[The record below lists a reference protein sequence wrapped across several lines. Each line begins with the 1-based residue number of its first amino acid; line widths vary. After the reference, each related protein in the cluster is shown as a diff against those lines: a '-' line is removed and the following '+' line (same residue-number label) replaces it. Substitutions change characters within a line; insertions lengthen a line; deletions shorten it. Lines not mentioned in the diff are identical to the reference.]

1 MLRAVKIRME
11 YLEQPVGLG
20 ALPRFGWVLES
31 DRKNVVQKAYR
42 LQIAKDPQFESLVYD
57 SGLVESA
64 ESAYVE
70 VPSYREAMPDG
81 QGQESG
87 RQGQESTGC
96 RVDNAS
102 QECGRHGE
110 NDINSFRE
118 KLCSCTEYF
127 VRVRV
132 SDGVEES
139 SYSETASFVT
149 GILGQEEWQAEFI
162 TAEREADSGKSG
174 STCLKKQIRLDGK
187 VASAYACATA
197 FGLYRF
203 FINGKKVGE
212 DELMPGWTS
221 YHKHLCCQTYDVT
234 ALLKEGEN
242 RLDAMLGAG
251 WYKGKMGFLL
261 LRNNYGTRTAFL
273 MQLTVRYED
282 GREEVFVTDESW
294 QGRPGPV
301 TFSEIYDGEH
311 YDARLERE
319 ISFGSMDGR
328 RADIQKGAMGGTE
341 LPGVGRAD
349 AAREEALTGKSEA
362 AMHLSADEVNTE
374 KGTVRSELWGMSRG
388 ALCTEGKDTVRA
400 WHPVQ
405 ILPFPKASL
414 TAQAGCKVRKMER
427 LQAREALVT
436 PKGETVIDF
445 AQNLTGWVNFRV
457 QAEPGSEILLKC
469 FETLDARGNV
479 YTANLRSARQE
490 IHYICK
496 GGGTEEYHP
505 LFTYMG
511 FRYVQVLKWPG
522 EVRAEAFSAYA
533 LYSQMEQTGTFRCS
547 NPLVNR
553 LQQNILWSLKGNFL
567 DIPTDC
573 PQRDERVGW
582 TGDAQIFCRTA
593 CYLMNTYTFFRKWL
607 KDVAADQTPEG
618 GVPHV
623 VPDIISGKEENDWLL
638 SQGTHSAAAWADV
651 AVINPWTLYLVY
663 GDKTILEEQYDSMK
677 KWIGFMEAHSVDYI
691 WNYKLQFGDWVA
703 LDAEEGSYFGAT
715 PNDLTCTAY
724 FAYSTGLFA
733 KIADI
738 LGRAE
743 DAASYGA
750 LYEKI
755 VEKFRNTFFTK
766 DGEMTAQTQTAH
778 IVALYF
784 NLVPEAFRERTA
796 GRLVELLR
804 KEGGH
809 LVTGFVG
816 TPYFC
821 HALSS
826 SGYVEEAYELLLKED
841 FPSWL
846 YQVKMGATTVWE
858 HWDGLKPDGTMWSP
872 DMNSFN
878 HYAYGAVGD
887 WLYRVVL
894 GMEVDEKDPGYHHSI
909 INPRTG
915 EAFDFAEGAYGSVYG
930 TLKVRWEKGKEDK
943 NDRRLQVTI
952 PHNTTAEIR
961 LEKGAG
967 QVRAKGL
974 EFISKDGILTARCG
988 SGQWEIRYRRE

>member
-1 MLRAVKIRME
+1 MLRVVKIRME
-11 YLEQPVGLG
+11 YLEHPVGLG
-20 ALPRFGWVLES
+20 ELPWFGWVLES
-31 DRKNVVQKAYR
+31 DRKNVVQKAYQ
-42 LQIAKDPQFESLVYD
+42 LQIAVDPQFEDILYD
-57 SGLVESA
+57 SGIVESG
-64 ESAYVE
+64 ESAHVE
-70 VPSYREAMPDG
+70 IPAYRKDDWKTDRMEEG
-81 QGQESG
+81 
-87 RQGQESTGC
+87 T
-96 RVDNAS
+96 V
-102 QECGRHGE
+102 
-110 NDINSFRE
+110 

-132 SDGVEES
+132 SDGVERS
-139 SYSETASFVT
+139 PYSGTASFVT
-149 GILGQEEWQAEFI
+149 GIMNRDEWQAEFI
-162 TAEREADSGKSG
+162 TAEEEEDSIKSG
-174 STCLKKQIRLDGK
+174 STCLAKKIRIDGK
-187 VASAYACATA
+187 AASAYVCATGL
-197 FGLYRF
+197 GLYRF
-203 FINGKKVGE
+203 FVNGEKAGE
-212 DELMPGWTS
+212 DEMTPGWTS

-234 ALLKEGEN
+234 GLLKEGEN
-242 RLDAMLGAG
+242 VLEAMLGAG

-261 LRNNYGTRTAFL
+261 RRNNYGTRTAFL

-282 GREEVFVTDESW
+282 GRKEVFVTDESW

-311 YDARLERE
+311 YDARLER
-319 ISFGSMDGR
+319 GSMSFDCLKWKP
-328 RADIQKGAMGGTE
+328 AQVIPISK
-341 LPGVGRAD
+341 
-349 AAREEALTGKSEA
+349 
-362 AMHLSADEVNTE
+362 EV
-374 KGTVRSELWGMSRG
+374 
-388 ALCTEGKDTVRA
+388 
-400 WHPVQ
+400 
-405 ILPFPKASL
+405 L
-414 TAQAGCKVRKMER
+414 TAQAGSKVGKMER
-427 LQAREALVT
+427 LQAREVLVT
-436 PKGETVIDF
+436 PDGDTVIDF
-445 AQNLTGWVNFRV
+445 GQNLSGWVSFQV
-457 QAEPGSEILLKC
+457 QAEEGSGIVLKC
-469 FETLDARGNV
+469 FETLDAHGNV
-479 YTANLRSARQE
+479 YTANLRSAKQE
-490 IHYICK
+490 IRYICK
-496 GGGTEEYHP
+496 GGGMENYHP
-505 LFTYMG
+505 LFTFMG
-511 FRYVQVLKWPG
+511 FRYVQVLQWPG
-522 EVRAEAFSAYA
+522 EVKKEDFSAYA
-533 LYSQMEQTGTFRCS
+533 LYSRMEQTGTFRCS
-547 NPLVNR
+547 HPLVNR
-553 LQQNILWSLKGNFL
+553 LQQNILWGLKGNFL

-593 CYLMNTYTFFRKWL
+593 CYLMNTYNFFRKWL

-663 GDKTILEEQYDSMK
+663 GDRTILEEQYESMK

-738 LGRAE
+738 LGRTE
-743 DAASYGA
+743 DAAYYGA
-750 LYEKI
+750 LHGKI
-755 VEKFRNTFFTK
+755 VEKFQSTFFK
-766 DGEMTAQTQTAH
+766 EDGEMTAQTQTAH

-784 NLVPEAFRERTA
+784 NLVPEAFRGRTA
-796 GRLVELLR
+796 KRLVELLR
-804 KEGGH
+804 REGGH

-826 SGYVEEAYELLLKED
+826 NGYVKEAYELLLRED

-858 HWDGLKPDGTMWSP
+858 HWDGMKPDGTMWSP

-894 GMEVDEKDPGYHHSI
+894 GMEPDERDPGYHHSI
-909 INPRTG
+909 ISPQTG
-915 EAFDFAEGAYGSVYG
+915 DAFDFAEGAYESVYG

-943 NDRRLQVTI
+943 SVRRLQITI

-961 LEKGAG
+961 LEKGACR
-967 QVRAKGL
+967 VRAEGL
-974 EFISKDGILTARCG
+974 EFVPEEGTLIAHCG
-988 SGQWEIRYRRE
+988 SGQWEVSYLRS